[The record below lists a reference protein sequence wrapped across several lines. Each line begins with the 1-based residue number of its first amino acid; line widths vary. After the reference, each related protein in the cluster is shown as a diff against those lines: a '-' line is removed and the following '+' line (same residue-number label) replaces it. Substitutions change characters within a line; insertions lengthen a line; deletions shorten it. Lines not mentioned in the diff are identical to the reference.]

1 MKNIRFYEAE
11 KYNSDDY
18 EKENESDKNH
28 SYVEFASEEIDDIK
42 KLLSIIGK
50 HVYNKLEGEY
60 VYLKIE

>member
-1 MKNIRFYEAE
+1 MEICT
-11 KYNSDDY
+11 SP
-18 EKENESDKNH
+18 
-28 SYVEFASEEIDDIK
+28 SYVEFASEKIDDIK